1 MAQAAAGCVTV
12 DFERALAA
20 VRQHLASFEPGQS
33 VTLSAVQSAIDRAPW
48 LLGAAQSQELAQ
60 QVHDFL
66 VGAGPLEPLLRDPE
80 VSDVLVNGPN
90 DVWLD
95 RGEGLVHAKVQF
107 NSAGQV
113 RACAQ
118 RLASLAGRPLDD
130 AHPWVDAAL
139 PDGRRLHAVIPPIA
153 VGSTAVSIRAMSKAA
168 LTLTDLHRQGT
179 LTEQAYNIIH
189 GLLVSR
195 RALLITGGTGSGK
208 TTFLNCLLGICD
220 PQDRVV
226 IVEDTTEL
234 SASVPNAVRMQTR
247 PPGRGGAGG
256 VSLTDLVRQALR
268 MRPDRVVVGEVRGC
282 EIVDLLMAMNTGH
295 TGGMATIH
303 ANQVSDVPNRIHLLG
318 AASGL
323 SAQTLDAALVS
334 GIQAIVHLTRGA
346 DGSRQVREIGVLE
359 LRDGQ
364 AVVSAGWQRDG
375 DVDPAAL
382 SRLQALMAADVRAN
396 ELRSTSWIRE

>member
-1 MAQAAAGCVTV
+1 MTV

-20 VRQHLASFEPGQS
+20 VRQHLASLEPGQS

-60 QVHDFL
+60 RVHDFL

-95 RGEGLVHAKVQF
+95 RGEGLVPARVQF
-107 NSAGQV
+107 DSAEQV

-168 LTLTDLHRQGT
+168 LTLTDLQRQGT
-179 LTEQAYNIIH
+179 LTEQAYDIIH

-247 PPGRGGAGG
+247 PPGHGGAGG

-334 GIQAIVHLTRGA
+334 GIHAIVHLARGA

-364 AVVSAGWQRDG
+364 AVVSAGWQRDS
-375 DVDPAAL
+375 DVDPAAQ
-382 SRLQALMAADVRAN
+382 SRLQALMAADVRAFD
-396 ELRSTSWIRE
+396 LRSTSWIRE